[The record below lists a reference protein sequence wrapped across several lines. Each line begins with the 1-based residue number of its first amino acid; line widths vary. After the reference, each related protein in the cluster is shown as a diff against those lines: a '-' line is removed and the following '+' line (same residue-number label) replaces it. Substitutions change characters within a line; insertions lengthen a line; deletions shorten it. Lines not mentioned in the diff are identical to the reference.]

1 VRASVR
7 SGRIFLRVTVSA
19 PGLSAPDGKVRVR
32 RGSVVVG
39 RIPIVDGHGGRLLA
53 AMRHGQREVT
63 VVYRGGPL
71 ETVARTTVTVTVP

>member
-1 VRASVR
+1 
-7 SGRIFLRVTVSA
+7 
-19 PGLSAPDGKVRVR
+19 
-32 RGSVVVG
+32 
-39 RIPIVDGHGGRLLA
+39 LLA